1 MKPVKIFL
9 SVSVALVACLVA
21 IYIANTHRPIMT
33 NGGKIPTTSYGA
45 FLSAQHALYKNDF
58 DTADDFLNMV
68 NDDAKEYDSVAE
80 IRVLTNFLHGTI
92 PTDITKLNKKKTMI
106 SRIIADAN
114 LIQNNKWA
122 DVYAKHKND
131 NMRLLAPFR
140 IWSGVANNYITKT
153 FKFIDSLGTNPS
165 WQAFL
170 RGQVYAEQGRVQK
183 AADEFAKVK
192 PEFMNINDYLYLM
205 SFYKHNN
212 LDKNADDLFTEFTSK
227 PGSMFMVAFPDI
239 PQWSL
244 FSGYKNQ
251 LAFNLVQTVAHT
263 QSMSHSDLALLLL
276 SFADNVAD
284 KNQIQSDAINYHAG
298 LYMIGNNGDYNKR
311 FARINESSP
320 YYPFVKLRLAEVNHD
335 ERAVANAVAAQ
346 PLFMPAVNQ
355 LVGLQT
361 QRGDKQA
368 ALKTINTS
376 LNHPDISM
384 SAKIYLLKLRAETNF
399 IFDDFSAAQ
408 KDINSAD
415 ALLGKPDPDVF
426 SVQARIWAATG
437 NNLDKAYAYSL
448 KLVQFAPMDTCAW
461 DTLGYVIWAR
471 EGVNEAIDIVKRVS
485 DMAVSCSA
493 LFEHLGDMY
502 VEIKE
507 NKLAADAY
515 LRAIELSGDGLS
527 IKPALERKLKKVQ

>member
-9 SVSVALVACLVA
+9 SVSVALTACLVA
-21 IYIANTHRPIMT
+21 IHIANTYAPVAPH
-33 NGGKIPTTSYGA
+33 GKIPTTSYGA
-45 FLSAQHALYKNDF
+45 YLAAQHALYTNDF
-58 DTADDFLNMV
+58 DTADEFLNQV
-68 NDDAKEYDSVAE
+68 SDDAKEYDSVAE
-80 IRVLTNFLHGTI
+80 IRLLTNFLHGTM
-92 PTDITKLNKKKTMI
+92 PTDITKLAKQKSVI
-106 SRIIADAN
+106 SRIIMDAY
-114 LIQNNKWA
+114 LVQNNKWA

-170 RGQVYAEQGRVQK
+170 RGQVYAEQGRIQK
-183 AADEFAKVK
+183 AAAEFEKVK

-205 SFYKHNN
+205 SFYKHNK
-212 LDKNADDLFTEFTSK
+212 LEDAAKKLFTEFTSK
-227 PGSMFMVAFPDI
+227 PGSMFMAGYTDTPD
-239 PQWSL
+239 WSL

-251 LAFNLVQTVAHT
+251 MAFNLVQTVAHT

-298 LYMIGNNGDYNKR
+298 LYMIANNGDYNKR
-311 FARINESSP
+311 FARVSESSP
-320 YYPFVKLRLAEVNHD
+320 YYPFVKLRLAEVNRD
-335 ERAVANAVAAQ
+335 EKAVRKAVAAQ

-361 QRGDKQA
+361 QRGDKRG

-376 LNHPDISM
+376 LENPAISL
-384 SAKIYLLKLRAETNF
+384 SAKAYLLKMRAETNF
-399 IFDDFSAAQ
+399 IFDDFTAAQ
-408 KDINSAD
+408 QDVNSAD

-426 SVQARIWAATG
+426 SIQARIWAATG
-437 NNLDKAYAYSL
+437 EKLDKAYVYGL
-448 KLVQFAPMDTCAW
+448 RLVQFAPMDTCTW

-471 EGVNEAIDIVKRVS
+471 EGVNEALDVIKRVAE
-485 DMAVSCSA
+485 MANSCSP

-502 VEIKE
+502 MEINDK
-507 NKLAADAY
+507 KLARDAY

-527 IKPALERKLKKVQ
+527 VKPALERKLKKVQ